1 VEKLRRS
8 LTADSAAP
16 VESITI
22 MAKLITLGSIS
33 SYPEPG
39 KRESASR
46 EVRTAEEGGVAEIL
60 FQRIGVQENPFGFTP
75 NPKYLYPSRS
85 HAEARASMILG
96 LECGLGF
103 QALIAPPGMGKTT
116 VLFDILAYF
125 RRVAHTAFL
134 FQLQGNARSFL
145 RYLALE
151 LGTEVNDLDLVH
163 VQQGINRLLVRER
176 RLGRRTIIVIDEGQ
190 TLNSSVLE
198 VVRLLS
204 NFETASDKLLQIVLA
219 GQPELA
225 EKLALPGLA
234 QLSQRIS
241 MIKTLTALNLSETIG
256 YIEHRL
262 GVAGYQGQPLF
273 TPAALESIWA
283 ASRGVPREIN
293 TICFN
298 ALLLL
303 TATAG
308 TQVGAEIVREVL
320 HDLQPASETTRPVMV
335 GGSSSFSSDESLN
348 KGSRGTSSF
357 ASTRAAFHPY
367 FRFYNFKQAPFETS
381 PSPSVLCFT
390 STHSAAL
397 ARLYSGLAQGER
409 VMLLTGRPGV
419 GKSLVSLCLADIL
432 MTAKMSPECVSGGHL
447 RAADLSHFSSQCSE
461 PAAQNLGIKAT
472 QAQHPADCGAPQGR
486 ILLIDEAEDLCL
498 DSWKEIQFL
507 TASPLRNP
515 QLQIVLIGRLQV
527 EQIVQQE
534 TLRELL
540 DRIRGH
546 CYRLQ
551 MLDEEEASKYIT
563 WRIGLAR
570 ENGPSS
576 AVFTNEALVA
586 IARHSCGIPRMIN
599 FLCETALVR
608 GYELSQRPIPSAI
621 IHEAA
626 EKYSRDKSL
635 LDRDLADPEEQ
646 SRELLNATT
655 ALVDFHTALKGA
667 RGDSGRRRCDGRKH
681 SDRIREA

>member
-8 LTADSAAP
+8 LTANSAP
-16 VESITI
+16 TVESISI

-33 SYPEPG
+33 PYPEPVR
-39 KRESASR
+39 REPASR
-46 EVRTAEEGGVAEIL
+46 EIRLSDEAGVAETL

-116 VLFDILAYF
+116 VLFDILAHF

-198 VVRLLS
+198 VIRLLS

-225 EKLALPGLA
+225 EKLALPELA

-241 MIKTLTALNLSETIG
+241 MVKTLAALDLSETIG
-256 YIEHRL
+256 YVEHRL
-262 GVAGYQGQPLF
+262 GVSGYQGPTLF

-283 ASRGVPREIN
+283 ASHGVPREIN

-308 TQVGAEIVREVL
+308 TQVGIEIVREVL
-320 HDLQPASETTRPVMV
+320 TDLQPASEATRPAMTR
-335 GGSSSFSSDESLN
+335 GHSSFRSDECPN
-348 KGSRGTSSF
+348 KGSREVFSF
-357 ASTRAAFHPY
+357 PSTLAASHPY
-367 FRFYNFKQAPFETS
+367 MRFYHFKEAPFGPS
-381 PSPSVLCFT
+381 SSPSVFCFT

-397 ARLYSGLAQGER
+397 ARLYSGLAQRER
-409 VMLLTGRPGV
+409 VMLLTGLPGI

-432 MTAKMSPECVSGGHL
+432 MTAKMSPECVSGRHL

-461 PAAQNLGIKAT
+461 RAAQNSGIKAT
-472 QAQHPADCGAPQGR
+472 QPQHLAECGAPQER
-486 ILLIDEAEDLCL
+486 ILLVDEAEELSL
-498 DSWKEIQFL
+498 DSWEEIQFL
-507 TASPLRNP
+507 TASPLRDS
-515 QLQIVLIGRLQV
+515 QLQIVLIGRLEV
-527 EQIVQQE
+527 EQIIQQE

-551 MLDEEEASKYIT
+551 MLDEEETSKYIA

-570 ENGPSS
+570 ENGQSS
-576 AVFTNEALVA
+576 PVFTNEALAA
-586 IARHSCGIPRMIN
+586 IGRHSCGIPRMIN
-599 FLCETALVR
+599 LLCETALIR
-608 GYELSQRPIPSAI
+608 GYELNHTTIPPAI

-626 EKYSRDKSL
+626 KKYSRDKSL
-635 LDRDLADPEEQ
+635 PDRDLPLREEQ
-646 SRELLNATT
+646 SRELLNAAS
-655 ALVDFHTALKGA
+655 ALVDFHTTLKGIRA
-667 RGDSGRRRCDGRKH
+667 ESGRRRCDGRKH

>member
-1 VEKLRRS
+1 
-8 LTADSAAP
+8 
-16 VESITI
+16 

-33 SYPEPG
+33 PYPDPV

-46 EVRTAEEGGVAEIL
+46 EVRPPDEAGIAEIL

-75 NPKYLYPSRS
+75 NPKYLYPGRS

-116 VLFDILAYF
+116 VLFDILAHF

-163 VQQGINRLLVRER
+163 VQHGINRLLVRER

-225 EKLALPGLA
+225 EKLALPELA

-241 MIKTLTALNLSETIG
+241 MIKTLAALDLSETIG

-262 GVAGYQGQPLF
+262 GVAGYQGQSLF

-283 ASRGVPREIN
+283 ASHGVPREIN

-303 TATAG
+303 TASAG
-308 TQVGAEIVREVL
+308 TQVGVEIVREVL
-320 HDLQPASETTRPVMV
+320 DDLQPASEPTHPTMA
-335 GGSSSFSSDESLN
+335 GGHFSFRSDECLN
-348 KGSRGTSSF
+348 KGSRGTLSF
-357 ASTRAAFHPY
+357 PSTRAAPHPY
-367 FRFYNFKQAPFETS
+367 IRFYNFKEAPFEAH

-397 ARLYSGLAQGER
+397 ARLYSGLAQRER
-409 VMLLTGRPGV
+409 VMLLTGPPGI
-419 GKSLVSLCLADIL
+419 GKSLVSVCLADIL
-432 MTAKMSPECVSGGHL
+432 MTANMPPECVSGKHL
-447 RAADLSHFSSQCSE
+447 HAADLSHFGSQCSE
-461 PAAQNLGIKAT
+461 PAAKNSDKVT
-472 QAQHPADCGAPQGR
+472 QAQHAAECAVPQDR
-486 ILLIDEAEDLCL
+486 ILLVDEAEDLSME
-498 DSWKEIQFL
+498 SWKEIQFL
-507 TASPLRNP
+507 TASPLRSSH
-515 QLQIVLIGRLQV
+515 LQIVLIGRLQV
-527 EQIVQQE
+527 EQIIQQE

-540 DRIRGH
+540 ERIRGH

-551 MLDEEEASKYIT
+551 MLDEEETSKYIA
-563 WRIGLAR
+563 WRIGLAL
-570 ENGPSS
+570 ENGRSS
-576 AVFTNEALVA
+576 AVFTNEALAA
-586 IARHSCGIPRMIN
+586 IGLYSCGIPRMIN
-599 FLCETALVR
+599 LLCETALIR
-608 GYELSQRPIPSAI
+608 GYELNQRTIPPTI

-626 EKYSRDKSL
+626 KKYSRDKSL
-635 LDRDLADPEEQ
+635 LDRDLPDPEEQ
-646 SRELLNATT
+646 SRELLSAAT
-655 ALVDFHTALKGA
+655 ALVDFHTALKGV
-667 RGDSGRRRCDGRKH
+667 RGESGRRRCDGRKH

>member
-1 VEKLRRS
+1 
-8 LTADSAAP
+8 
-16 VESITI
+16 
-22 MAKLITLGSIS
+22 
-33 SYPEPG
+33 
-39 KRESASR
+39 
-46 EVRTAEEGGVAEIL
+46 
-60 FQRIGVQENPFGFTP
+60 
-75 NPKYLYPSRS
+75 
-85 HAEARASMILG
+85 MILG

-116 VLFDILAYF
+116 VLFDILAHF

-145 RYLALE
+145 RHLALE

-241 MIKTLTALNLSETIG
+241 MIKTLVALDLSETIG

-273 TPAALESIWA
+273 TPAAIESIWA
-283 ASRGVPREIN
+283 ASHGVPREIN

-303 TATAG
+303 TATAE
-308 TQVGAEIVREVL
+308 TQVGSEIVREVL
-320 HDLQPASETTRPVMV
+320 HDLQPANETIRPVLAGSPSSFRSETA
-335 GGSSSFSSDESLN
+335 FSP
-348 KGSRGTSSF
+348 
-357 ASTRAAFHPY
+357 STRLAFHPY
-367 FRFYNFKQAPFETS
+367 IHFYSFKQAPFEAS
-381 PSPSVLCFT
+381 PTPSVLCFT

-409 VMLLTGRPGV
+409 VMLLTGPPGV

-432 MTAKMSPECVSGGHL
+432 MTAKMSPECVSGSHL
-447 RAADLSHFSSQCSE
+447 RAADLSHFSSQFSE
-461 PAAQNLGIKAT
+461 PAAQNPKIKAT
-472 QAQHPADCGAPQGR
+472 QAPRPADSAAPQGR
-486 ILLIDEAEDLCL
+486 ILLVDEAEDLSL

-507 TASPLRNP
+507 TASPLKNSQP
-515 QLQIVLIGRLQV
+515 QIVLIGRLQV

-551 MLDEEEASKYIT
+551 MLDEEEAGKYIT

-570 ENGPSS
+570 ENGQSS

-586 IARHSCGIPRMIN
+586 IARHSGGIPRMIN
-599 FLCETALVR
+599 LLCETALIR
-608 GYELSQRPIPSAI
+608 GYELNQRTIPSAI
-621 IHEAA
+621 IHETA
-626 EKYSRDKSL
+626 EKYSRDESF
-635 LDRDLADPEEQ
+635 LDRDLPDPEEQ

-655 ALVDFHTALKGA
+655 ALVDFHTALKGVRA
-667 RGDSGRRRCDGRKH
+667 DSGRRRCDGRK
-681 SDRIREA
+681 R